1 MQLILVIVASFNM
14 HAQLRVPF
22 TPRTSISSPNKKIY
36 SIKGDF
42 TIIGNTNLTLQNYST
57 TANNNNITMQY
68 VDIDD
73 DPNTL
78 NSSASS
84 LAFSSENQANSSCT
98 NIIFAGLY
106 WTGKAAP
113 DLANDSPETFDV
125 TKIVQGDSIKKT
137 YNKRTISLKGPNSNK
152 YTQFTAAVNDIYFP
166 NKADTFIYSAYAEVT
181 DYVRNNGIGKYFA
194 ADLAL
199 MEGNG
204 GGTGYSGGWALVV
217 VYENPK
223 MKYRDITITDG
234 HAYVLSSNEN
244 GFELPISGFNTIQKG
259 DVGIKLG
266 LISSEGDVGIPG
278 DYFQIQK
285 QSDTSFLNLNHSSN
299 SVNNFFNSSINTGN
313 NEREPFLENN
323 TGIDISMFTIPNPDN
338 TVIANN
344 QTSTQF
350 KYGTSGDTYAIF
362 AIVLAVDAYSP
373 EVDGIVTTTLAN
385 TVPSPKQPYSVLPDQ
400 EINFNVDI
408 KNSGVEA
415 IDNYKA
421 VIPIPFNATYIPNSA
436 FGEIFIKSSAV
447 NANHVYFDASL
458 GSTGALVWDLG
469 TLALPENPD
478 SVIGN
483 LTFKLKPTT
492 DCEILSKSNCNTKI
506 IVNGYSSGTG
516 SVTGVS
522 FLNKEMIHGYSENGI
537 CGKLPINDP
546 LTFSIDSVNYLASHC
561 QNNTSTRSIMYCGD
575 NDPIQVK
582 EIASN
587 FPAETLFY
595 DSYPISINSKLFDI
609 NNPFTIN
616 PEKETIYFAVT
627 KDCYYPFTIKKCN
640 KIVANDDYGIA
651 ILSDKGGVSLENILL
666 NDNLNTS
673 LVSIS
678 LISINLVNK
687 STSNISLNGTQIIVS
702 PGTPPGNYELTYE
715 ICEKNSPNN
724 CDQAKV
730 HIRVFS
736 SDIIANEDNFNVS
749 SCVSNG
755 VIGNIFNN
763 DTLNGQPV
771 NSSQVTL
778 SLISGDYQKIT
789 LDNQG
794 NISLIDSYKNEKISF
809 SYQICD
815 KSYESN
821 CKIANV
827 TIDVKD
833 TSPPEKPLLNDIKEI
848 CSTTVKAPATIDN
861 CKGEITG
868 VTNDPIYYNS
878 PGNYLI
884 SWVFDDGNGNTTVAI
899 QNVIILPVE
908 TIKYSSDDADCNNDI
923 DISFDLNKYLPQLN
937 ISEKG
942 HWTTENLEIK
952 SNLEGS
958 IFRPY
963 NIPVGDYIFNYTI
976 DNQENCPKP
985 VELTMN
991 IDDNCLVLPEC
1002 NFLVHN
1008 AITPNDDGV
1017 NDILY
1022 IENIDQ
1028 TYCFPTNSIE
1038 IFNRWGKLVFE
1049 ANQYDNTNQVFRG
1062 ISEGKNTVNKS
1073 SELPSGTYFYI
1084 INYSDEKGSLHQK
1097 QGYLY
1102 LTR

>member
-1 MQLILVIVASFNM
+1 MQLILVLIASFNM

-22 TPRTSISSPNKKIY
+22 TPRTSISSANKKIY

-42 TIIGNTNLTLQNYST
+42 TIIGNTNLTLQNYSA

-78 NSSASS
+78 NSSAAN
-84 LAFSSENQANSSCT
+84 LNFSSENQANSSCT

-113 DLANDSPETFDV
+113 DLANDSPESFEV
-125 TKIVQGDSIKKT
+125 TKIVQGNSIKKT
-137 YNKRTISLKGPNSNK
+137 YNKRTISLKGPNSNT

-181 DYVRNNGIGKYFA
+181 DYVRNNGVGKYVA
-194 ADLAL
+194 ADIAL

-244 GFELPISGFNTIQKG
+244 GFVLPVSGFNTIQTG
-259 DVGIKLG
+259 EVGVKLG
-266 LISSEGDVGIPG
+266 LISSEGDVGISG

-285 QSDTSFLNLNHSSN
+285 QSDNSFLDLNHSSN
-299 SVNNFFNSSINTGN
+299 SITNFFNSSINIGN
-313 NEREPFLENN
+313 NDREPFLENN
-323 TGIDISMFTIPNPDN
+323 TGIDISMFTIPNPNN
-338 TVIANN
+338 TIVANN

-373 EVDGIVTTTLAN
+373 EVDGILTTTLAN
-385 TVPSPKQPYSVLPDQ
+385 TIPNPKQPYSVLPDQ

-415 IDNYKA
+415 IDNFKA
-421 VIPIPFNATYIPNSA
+421 VIPIPFNATYVANSA
-436 FGEIFIKSSAV
+436 LGEIFIKGSSLSS
-447 NANHVYFDASL
+447 NNIYFDASL

-478 SVIGN
+478 SIIAN
-483 LTFKLKPTT
+483 LKFKLKPTT
-492 DCEILSKSNCNTKI
+492 DCEILSKSNCNNKI
-506 IVNGYSSGTG
+506 IVDGYSSGIG

-522 FLNKEMIHGYSENGI
+522 ILNKEMIHGYSQNGI
-537 CGKLPINDP
+537 CGKLPINES

-575 NDPIQVK
+575 NDPIEVK

-595 DSYPISINSKLFDI
+595 DSYPISINSKLFDV
-609 NNPFTIN
+609 NNPFIII

-627 KDCYYPFTIKKCN
+627 KDCFYPFTIKKCN
-640 KIVANDDYGIA
+640 KIIANDDYGIA
-651 ILSDKGGVSLENILL
+651 ISSDKGGISLENILL
-666 NDNLNTS
+666 NDNFNTS

-678 LISINLVNK
+678 LVNINLVNK
-687 STSNISLNGTQIIVS
+687 TTSNISLKGTQIIVD

-715 ICEKNSPNN
+715 ICEKNNPIN

-730 HIRVFS
+730 YLKVYS
-736 SDIIANEDNFNVS
+736 SDINATDDTFYGS
-749 SCVSNG
+749 SCVTNSK
-755 VIGNIFNN
+755 IGNIFNN
-763 DTLNGQPV
+763 DTLNNQPV
-771 NSSQVTL
+771 NSNQINL
-778 SLISGDYQKIT
+778 NLISGDYQKVSI
-789 LDNQG
+789 DNQG
-794 NISLIDSYKNEKISF
+794 NVSLIDLSLNEKFNF

-815 KSYESN
+815 KLYETN

-827 TIDVKD
+827 TIDVND
-833 TSPPEKPLLNDIKEI
+833 TSPPVMPLLDDIKEV
-848 CSTTVKAPATIDN
+848 CQTTVKAPKTIDN
-861 CKGEITG
+861 CKGEVTG
-868 VTNDPIYYNS
+868 TTVDPISYNS

-884 SWVFDDGNGNTTVAI
+884 NWLFDDGNGNTTKAS
-899 QNVIILPVE
+899 QNVIILPTE
-908 TIKYSSDDADCNNDI
+908 TVRFNSDDADCNNDI
-923 DISFDLNKYLPQLN
+923 DISFDLNKYLSQLN
-937 ISEKG
+937 IAEQG
-942 HWTTENLEIK
+942 YWTTENLEIK

-963 NIPVGDYIFNYTI
+963 NVPIGDYIFKYNVN
-976 DNQENCPKP
+976 NQENCPTP
-985 VELTMN
+985 VELTMKV
-991 IDDNCLVLPEC
+991 DDNCLVLPEC
-1002 NFLVHN
+1002 NFLVYN
-1008 AITPNDDGV
+1008 AITPNDDGI
-1017 NDILY
+1017 NDVFY

-1028 TYCFPTNSIE
+1028 TYCFPTNSVE
-1038 IFNRWGKLVFE
+1038 IYNRWGKLVYQ
-1049 ANQYDNTNQVFRG
+1049 ANQYNNTTQAFKG
-1062 ISEGKNTVNKS
+1062 ISEGKNTINKS
-1073 SELPSGTYFYI
+1073 AELPTGTYFYI